1 MGSANLWWSLRHL
14 LASCLPVERS
24 QIGWGVAVR
33 TSITMVVVLVLAVQ
47 SDQLE
52 LGVPF
57 SLGVFLTHLS
67 DFSEPPW
74 LRWRTMLVTAAA
86 CAAATLLGGLVSESA
101 PAHLA
106 VAFAAA
112 AAVGYAGAL
121 GTKGSLAGVFCLA
134 LFSLY
139 AGSDIGSGVALMDAA
154 AMAAGGCLAT
164 ASAMFDAPRQ
174 FRATRR
180 KVSIACRKFAEVCAR
195 PLTGWSGTGSAS
207 AILDATH
214 SVDISGAAGATLDWF
229 RQLLAC
235 LERSRLVVFALVPRR
250 AHLADPAAL
259 DRLLAS
265 ASCLIRG
272 IANALVRPRR
282 VSELPALL
290 SAVHLACEF
299 HAEPADAALVAR
311 LLGAL
316 DEATQLLIAPWP
328 IGAAASR
335 APVAAS
341 GPGWFERLRQHGHSG
356 DVFIR
361 HARQMSLT
369 YGMATAISLGPWAGF
384 FLGHAFWIPLTV
396 AWICKPDLA
405 GTVSKVSMRL
415 TGTVLGAL
423 LAVVVLS
430 VVPLPD
436 AAIVFVGMGAFVTC
450 AFMWANYTVV
460 VAAITVLV
468 LAFGEVA
475 GIAVEPLAAVR
486 ILATFMGAGLVML
499 TSLIQPARSGVAVPA
514 QLVRLCAD
522 VRRYASA
529 MQTRAPDAEV
539 APLRRALLQDR
550 TALSISVA
558 AAASEPAALWEKDRV
573 EVDVALARTLLESL
587 EATLSG
593 LLVVDLLGDRPGENA
608 PTWNLVHAS
617 ITGVENRLAQV
628 GRPAPVSWAA

>member
-1 MGSANLWWSLRHL
+1 MSAHLWGSLRHL

-33 TSITMVVVLVLAVQ
+33 TSITMVVVLAFAAQ
-47 SDQLE
+47 SDNLE

-57 SLGVFLTHLS
+57 ALGVFLTHLS
-67 DFSEPPW
+67 DMNEPPW
-74 LRWRTMLVTAAA
+74 LRWRTMLATAVA
-86 CAAATLLGGLVSESA
+86 CALATLLGGLVSESA
-101 PAHLA
+101 PAHLV
-106 VAFAAA
+106 VAFVVAAV
-112 AAVGYAGAL
+112 VGYAGAL
-121 GTKGSLAGVFCLA
+121 GLKGSLVGVFCLA

-139 AGSDIGSGVALMDAA
+139 AGSEIGSGASLMDAA
-154 AMAAGGCLAT
+154 AMAAGGCLAVV
-164 ASAMFDAPRQ
+164 SAMLDAPRQ

-180 KVSIACRKFAEVCAR
+180 KVAIACRKFAEVCAQ

-207 AILDATH
+207 AILDATR
-214 SVDISGAAGATLDWF
+214 SVDISGAAGPTQDWF

-235 LERSRLVVFALVPRR
+235 LERSRLAVFALVPRR
-250 AHLADPAAL
+250 QHLADPASL

-265 ASCLIRG
+265 ASGLSRG
-272 IANALVRPRR
+272 IGDALVHARR

-290 SAVHLACEF
+290 SALHAACDA
-299 HAEPADAALVAR
+299 HAESDDAALVAR
-311 LLGAL
+311 LRHAL
-316 DEATQLLIAPWP
+316 DEATQWLIAPWP
-328 IGAAASR
+328 IGAAASC
-335 APVAAS
+335 APVVAS
-341 GPGWFERLRQHGHSG
+341 GPGWFERLRQHGHAG
-356 DVFIR
+356 DVLIR

-369 YGMATAISLGPWAGF
+369 YGVATAISLGPWAGF
-384 FLGHAFWIPLTV
+384 FMDHAFWIPLTV

-430 VVPLPD
+430 AVSLPG
-436 AAIVFVGMGAFVTC
+436 AGIAFVGLGAFVTC

-468 LAFGEVA
+468 LAFGELA
-475 GIAVEPLAAVR
+475 GFSVEPLAGVR
-486 ILATFMGAGLVML
+486 ILATFMGAALVML
-499 TSLIQPARSGVAVPA
+499 TSLIQPVRSGVAVPA

-529 MQTRAPDAEV
+529 LQGRAPDAEL

-550 TALSISVA
+550 TALSVSVA
-558 AAASEPAALWEKDRV
+558 AAASEPAGLWEKDRV
-573 EVDVALARTLLESL
+573 EVDVALARTLLDEL

-593 LLVVDLLGDRPGENA
+593 LLVVDLLGERPGEHTPPWDQA
-608 PTWNLVHAS
+608 DAT

-628 GRPAPVSWAA
+628 GRRRLN

>member
-1 MGSANLWWSLRHL
+1 MNAHPWRALRHL

-24 QIGWGVAVR
+24 QIAWGVAVR
-33 TSITMVVVLVLAVQ
+33 TSITMVVVLGLAER
-47 SDQLE
+47 SDNLE

-57 SLGVFLTHLS
+57 ALGVFLTNLS
-67 DFSEPPW
+67 DMNEPPW
-74 LRWRTMLVTAAA
+74 LRWRTMLVTAIA
-86 CAAATLLGGLVSESA
+86 CALATLLGGLVSESA

-106 VAFAAA
+106 VAFAGA

-121 GTKGSLAGVFCLA
+121 GPKGGLVGVFCLA

-139 AGSDIGSGVALMDAA
+139 AGSEIGGDSAVMDVA
-154 AMAAGGCLAT
+154 AMAAGGFLAV
-164 ASAMFDAPRQ
+164 ASAMLDAPRQ

-180 KVSIACRKFAEVCAR
+180 KVAIAHRKFAEVCAQ

-207 AILDATH
+207 AILEATR
-214 SVDISGAAGATLDWF
+214 SVDISGAAGPTLDWF

-265 ASCLIRG
+265 ASGLTRG
-272 IANALVRPRR
+272 IADALVQPSRASR
-282 VSELPALL
+282 LPALL
-290 SAVHLACEF
+290 SELGAACDA
-299 HAEPADAALVAR
+299 HAEPSDAALVVR
-311 LLGAL
+311 LRNAL
-316 DEATQLLIAPWP
+316 DEATQWLIAPWP
-328 IGAAASR
+328 IGAAASS
-335 APVAAS
+335 APVAPC
-341 GPGWFERLRQHGHSG
+341 GPGWLERLRQHLHAG
-356 DVFIR
+356 DVLIR

-369 YGMATAISLGPWAGF
+369 YGVATAISLGPWQGF
-384 FLGHAFWIPLTV
+384 FLEHTFWIPLTV

-423 LAVVVLS
+423 LAVAVLS
-430 VVPLPD
+430 AVSLPG
-436 AAIVFVGMGAFVTC
+436 AAVVFVGLGALVTC

-468 LAFGEVA
+468 LAFGELAGVA
-475 GIAVEPLAAVR
+475 VGPLAGVR
-486 ILATFMGAGLVML
+486 VLATFMGAGVVML
-499 TSLIQPARSGVAVPA
+499 ASLIQPLRSGVAVPA

-529 MQTRAPDAEV
+529 LQGSAPEADV

-558 AAASEPAALWEKDRV
+558 AAASEPAGLWEKDRV
-573 EVDVALARTLLESL
+573 EVDVGLARTLLDQL

-593 LLVVDLLGDRPGENA
+593 LLVVDLLGDRPGEHS
-608 PTWNLVHAS
+608 PPWEQVDAS

-628 GRPAPVSWAA
+628 GRQSTAKA